1 MLPANLVA
9 SPKTYLCYNR
19 GQRLKVPP
27 PPHFTRGQTDQI
39 PELHEPDG
47 GAHIRTKVL
56 PQRRKV
62 LNQTYNTPNQQST
75 INRTESLETGRGSFN
90 FDPELIPACVKMPCA
105 PQASGEGRGW
115 ERSAHALPGRRHLCE
130 RTDAHACNSPSS

>member
-1 MLPANLVA
+1 MKA
-9 SPKTYLCYNR
+9 
-19 GQRLKVPP
+19 PP
-27 PPHFTRGQTDQI
+27 PPRHFTRGQTDQI

-47 GAHIRTKVL
+47 GAHIRTKGL

-105 PQASGEGRGW
+105 PQASGRGGAGRGL
-115 ERSAHALPGRRHLCE
+115 RMLSRDADVCVSA
-130 RTDAHACNSPSS
+130 RTPAPVTLRPPECVQESSPEVKAEGAA